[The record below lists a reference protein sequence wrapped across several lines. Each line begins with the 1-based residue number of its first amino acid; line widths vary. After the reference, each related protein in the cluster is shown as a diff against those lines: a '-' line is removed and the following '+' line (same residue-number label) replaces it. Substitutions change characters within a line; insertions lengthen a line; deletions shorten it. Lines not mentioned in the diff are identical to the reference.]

1 MSPSDVECKTCKAN
15 RSELVAPG
23 GVIHADELWQVE
35 HMLEPLPMAGW
46 LIVKPLRH
54 VTAFADLTDDEAAT
68 FGPLVRRV
76 MAALQRV
83 TGAEKVYLCLFAE
96 ASGFVHLHFH
106 LIPAMR
112 EWTREQRGPAVF
124 ELIGDAMRRGNLVD
138 PAVAASLADRVRTE
152 LER

>member
-1 MSPSDVECKTCKAN
+1 MTPSDVECKTCKAN
-15 RSELVAPG
+15 RGELEAPG
-23 GVIHADELWQVE
+23 GVIHTDELWQVE

-96 ASGFVHLHFH
+96 APGFVHLHFH
-106 LIPAMR
+106 LVPAMR

-124 ELIGDAMRRGNLVD
+124 ELIGEAMRRGNLVE
-138 PAVAASLADRVRTE
+138 PSVATALADRVRTE